1 MVSTSAIDRDA
12 LALYGGRDPR
22 ELPRYSYPEAARA
35 TGVPASTVSAWVRG
49 QKYSRKQGDGFFH
62 PVIRLPDEHDSRLSF
77 FNLIEIH
84 NLRSLRGFPHRVKL
98 SKVREALDVAEKQF
112 GIDRLLIHEELRVGA
127 GKLFLDRLSS
137 LEELSR
143 SAQLVMRELLVAGL
157 KQVDFSKSI
166 PTRFWP
172 RERVATE
179 SHRLILVSPEVSF
192 GRPVVGRL
200 GVSTFGIASR
210 INSGETPD
218 AVRQDLGLTQDELNE
233 ALALEEF
240 AVAA

>member
-1 MVSTSAIDRDA
+1 MVTTTAITTEA
-12 LALYGGRDPR
+12 LVLYGGTDPR
-22 ELPRYSYPEAARA
+22 ELPRYTYPEAARA
-35 TGVPASTVSAWVRG
+35 TGVPASTVAAWVRG

-62 PVIRLPDEHDSRLSF
+62 PVIRPPDENDSRLSF

-84 NLRSLRGFPHRVKL
+84 NLRSLRGFPHGVKL
-98 SKVREALDVAEKQF
+98 RKVREALDVAEKRF

-127 GKLFLDRLSS
+127 GELFLDRLSS

-157 KQVDFSKSI
+157 KQVDFSDSI
-166 PTRFWP
+166 PIQFWP

-179 SHRLILVSPEVSF
+179 GRKLILVSPHVSF

-200 GVSTFGIASR
+200 GVSTFSIASR
-210 INSGETPD
+210 INAGEPPE
-218 AVRQDLGLTQDELNE
+218 AVRKDLGLTQDELNE
-233 ALALEEF
+233 SLALEEF